1 MSIVTMIL
9 YNVLK
14 QCYCSI
20 WAWARYMMADSDT
33 IWDQKSDNSNVNHF
47 LWGITI
53 YKGTHIIQGQ
63 AIAIC
68 NNGKEILS

>member
-1 MSIVTMIL
+1 
-9 YNVLK
+9 
-14 QCYCSI
+14 
-20 WAWARYMMADSDT
+20 MMADSDT

-68 NNGKEILS
+68 NILSCYIMKNQDEA

>member
-33 IWDQKSDNSNVNHF
+33 IWDQKSDNGNVNHF

-68 NNGKEILS
+68 NNGK